1 MGDAR
6 RPPAV
11 SISSVETADKVEL
24 YRALEA
30 SLGSPLRSDPY
41 VPNPLPESRR
51 PSRANGNGA
60 TSPTNQIIK
69 RQQEVRSGIHFV
81 VTRYE

>member
-11 SISSVETADKVEL
+11 PIPFVETADKVEL

-30 SLGSPLRSDPY
+30 SLGSPFRSDPY
-41 VPNPLPESRR
+41 VPNPLPDVAPG
-51 PSRANGNGA
+51 PSGVGKGA
-60 TSPTNQIIK
+60 VIK
-69 RQQEVRSGIHFV
+69 RLQEVRSGIHFV
-81 VTRYE
+81 VAGYE